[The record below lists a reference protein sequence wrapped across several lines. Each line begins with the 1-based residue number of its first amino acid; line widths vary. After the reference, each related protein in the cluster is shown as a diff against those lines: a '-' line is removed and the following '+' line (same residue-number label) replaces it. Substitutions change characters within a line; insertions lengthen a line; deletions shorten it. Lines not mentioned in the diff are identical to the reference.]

1 MCVCKTRMTEGSNHI
16 TLCQCVINSYL
27 GPILPTS
34 KFQIKTCLSDH
45 SCYLFIQ
52 ATILIKKL
60 KIFSELNFS
69 YRVIFVVTLFTFI
82 CYTFF
87 SAAHCFSKNKIYAGM
102 YLLAGKCRNIIQIIP
117 LPNHPNRI
125 IVRSIPNDA

>member
-1 MCVCKTRMTEGSNHI
+1 MRKIQCIKIKSFLCENNQIYTVDSSSSQYQSGEIRSLSRQKGNGSAA
-16 TLCQCVINSYL
+16 L
-27 GPILPTS
+27 GETV
-34 KFQIKTCLSDH
+34 
-45 SCYLFIQ
+45 
-52 ATILIKKL
+52 KKL

-69 YRVIFVVTLFTFI
+69 FRVIFVVTLFTFI

-125 IVRSIPNDA
+125 IVRSIPNEA